1 MNPPPPVMRTDFSIV
16 GTLVRFCATTR
27 TTLLEVPRSL
37 HVRLDDA
44 SAAALEIVRGD
55 GLTDSEAVR
64 TALREAASRRRVRSA
79 IRAEVRRLAADEGDL
94 EEMRIIREQLA
105 ELVPPLSD

>member
-1 MNPPPPVMRTDFSIV
+1 VS
-16 GTLVRFCATTR
+16 
-27 TTLLEVPRSL
+27 RSL

-44 SAAALEIVRGD
+44 SAAALQIVRGD

-79 IRAEVRRLAADEGDL
+79 IRDEVRRLAADERDR

-105 ELVPPLSD
+105 ELAPLSD